1 MKNLEKRRVLL
12 ICSSIAIFIII
23 FTPIISSDTYS
34 TQTETLDTFL
44 YLESTAHGK
53 MKERLSLDKNVQ
65 LDSQDKLPASMNQ
78 YNGLILI
85 DYVPSSSEISQIQ
98 TFSQNGGGV
107 LIITGPDLT
116 KNASLLL
123 ALNLITNTKG
133 QAIGTSTLPR
143 PSDLE
148 HPIISNIEWNSVPSV
163 FNVTAFTLSTHSSA
177 IIEDSNG
184 EALIFRTETNILV
197 ITIWPEERHNTEF
210 LLWPYANYLFRLSEL
225 DAIGAESSK
234 IPSYA
239 EWKYSPVP
247 HLLDT
252 IYLGIGV
259 LFISLISLGG
269 FLYSRKY
276 SQKNPILK
284 EDLGALSQEIEGNT
298 DWEDIGMHRQISG
311 FLVQLFIG
319 MLIILPNA
327 IMTSLVFPLVILPSP
342 QAVGFYDFTYHFFE
356 ALWLIF
362 DLGTATVLVKFFSE
376 HRVERPQ
383 QAVKYIQVFI
393 WYQVLSGLIQLF
405 FISFIGSF
413 IFPRTFLAHMSWV
426 FVTHAFFQWP
436 AFFIVFLLI
445 FRAMN
450 RLDLF
455 QILNILVY
463 GIFTITLQYLVI
475 VLFRVILGS
484 NIIFG
489 DSLAGAIGY
498 SIGNYIVRLA
508 AFLTG
513 LWMFKRLGFSVRN
526 LFRID
531 FSWSEIKESLSFGA
545 KWVGGN
551 MWVPLGWFLQV
562 FLLAEF
568 LPNYTEQQGYFSIA
582 WGLAQIVM
590 LVGLF
595 AESMLGGISES
606 YHAKRKKLTQYYALN
621 SLKWGAFF
629 DFFFVAI
636 LLAIGPRFILGGA
649 GQEWAGA
656 AILIPWLLFFHAF
669 GFLSWLGDWM
679 FAGSDRPGWAAMSW
693 IIEQGV
699 RAVLLIIFIP
709 QYAFFSEN
717 FGSPLVAVMF
727 AYIPALIIKD
737 IYMWIAIRRSEY
749 FQFKWKDLA
758 YQGLI
763 TPLLT
768 GLFVFILS
776 EIICM
781 VIWGGD
787 IITSVIILL
796 LGTFPM
802 IYVASFIFGFLG
814 GFDENTLAE
823 FKRAAYMAK
832 GVGFLARG
840 LYWMA
845 EKGAKI
851 SPLHNKFPIS
861 IYQLASDEANSL
873 TAEKKVLVI

>member
-1 MKNLEKRRVLL
+1 MMDMKRKWFFL
-12 ICSSIAIFIII
+12 IGSLIPIFIVI
-23 FTPIISSDTYS
+23 FTPIISSHTYS
-34 TQTETLDTFL
+34 TQSETLDIFL
-44 YLESTAHGK
+44 FLETETHGK
-53 MKERLSLDKNVQ
+53 MKKRLDLDKNVQ
-65 LDSQDKLPASMNQ
+65 MDSQDSLPTSLTQ
-78 YNGLILI
+78 YDGLILI
-85 DYVPSSSEISQIQ
+85 DYVPSSSEITQIQ
-98 TFSQNGGGV
+98 SFSQSGGGI
-107 LIITGPDLT
+107 LIITGSEMT
-116 KNASLLL
+116 ENASLLF
-123 ALNLITNTKG
+123 ALNLTTRSSG
-133 QAIGTSTLPR
+133 QILGSSTLPR
-143 PSDLE
+143 PSDIE
-148 HPIISNIEWNSVPSV
+148 HPIISNIAWNSVPSV
-163 FNVTAFTLSTHSSA
+163 LNASTFALSTHSTV
-177 IIEDSNG
+177 ILENSNG
-184 EALIFRTETNILV
+184 DALIFEMEPNILV
-197 ITIWPEERHNTEF
+197 STIWPEESHNAEF
-210 LLWPYANYLFRLSEL
+210 LMWPYANYLFRLCEL
-225 DAIGAESSK
+225 EITGTDSSGM
-234 IPSYA
+234 PSYA
-239 EWKYSPVP
+239 DWEYSPVP
-247 HLLDT
+247 HLQDT
-252 IYLGIGV
+252 TLLGTGV
-259 LFISLISLGG
+259 LIIGLVSLGG
-269 FLYSRKY
+269 FLYSKKY
-276 SQKNPILK
+276 SKDHPILK
-284 EDLGALSQEIEGNT
+284 EDLEALSQNVEADM

-327 IMTSLVFPLVILPSP
+327 IMTSLVFPLLILPSP

-376 HRVERPQ
+376 HRVEQPQ

-405 FISFIGSF
+405 FISFLGSF

-450 RLDLF
+450 RLDYF
-455 QILNILVY
+455 QILNILLY

-475 VLFRVILGS
+475 VLFRAVLGP

-498 SIGNYIVRLA
+498 SIGNYVIRLA

-531 FSWSEIKESLSFGA
+531 FSLSEIKESLTFGA
-545 KWVGGN
+545 KWVFGN

-568 LPNYTEQQGYFSIA
+568 LPNYTEQQGFFSIA
-582 WGLAQIVM
+582 WGFAQIVM

-606 YHAKRKKLTQYYALN
+606 YHAKRKTLTQYYALN

-656 AILIPWLLFFHAF
+656 AILIPWILIFHAF

-679 FAGSDRPGWAAMSW
+679 FAGSDRPGWAAVSW
-693 IIEQGV
+693 VIEQGV
-699 RAVLLIIFIP
+699 RAILLIVFI
-709 QYAFFSEN
+709 QQHAFFTET

-727 AYIPALIIKD
+727 AYIPALIIKV
-737 IYMWIAIRRSEY
+737 IYMWTAIRRSEY

-758 YQGLI
+758 YQGII
-763 TPLLT
+763 TPVLT
-768 GLFVFILS
+768 GILVFILS
-776 EIICM
+776 EIMCI

-796 LGTFPM
+796 IGTFPM
-802 IYVASFIFGFLG
+802 IYIASFIFGVLG
-814 GFDENTLAE
+814 GFDTNTLAE

-840 LYWMA
+840 LYWAA
-845 EKGAKI
+845 EKGANM

-861 IYQLASDEANSL
+861 IYQEATEEASSL